1 MYSFY
6 GGRKG
11 QDFSIVAVFETRGAM
26 EEDLA
31 KGWTSPIPVASYV
44 MISYGLPSDEN
55 YATYRDQDI
64 DDYGVAYNSTLWQ
77 KIYNEDSE
85 MSASG
90 LSYQLISS
98 LTGNTPRIS
107 IEKPITV
114 LNADQPPDV
123 DIDNTNPDDAI
134 ISFSL
139 PQSQVITQATT
150 TPIDADQNPSVDINT
165 SNINQPILEF
175 QLPVAQQIQQGN
187 TEVLNANENPSFE
200 IDSSNINE
208 PVISFSLPQSQIM
221 AEPDLI
227 IGAPN
232 LPPAISYDETN
243 INSPKITFTLPQA
256 VEFFYGDLLGERAEE
271 DYTLTD
277 ESFGNFS
284 VGDYYINEATGFIY
298 QIIEKNG
305 NTCTFDYIA
314 SIQQPLP
321 EVTTTPIT
329 PYQESSGDYVPND
342 PVVTRELTNNEGT
355 AWSLDFA
362 LPQAPTFS
370 SIFTFVGVDEQ
381 GNVETGEISTS
392 EVQIAFTIP
401 RGAKL
406 FAGTEVNGIS
416 QVTIDGAEPGDVYL
430 NTSTGYLFKLNSANI
445 WIQQEG
451 TIQGPA
457 GDALHI
463 VASYTI
469 NETEELP
476 NTLANGVSYI
486 EQNYVGE
493 ISDQDIFAVTW
504 ITLADNSSIAYWYYQ
519 MADGTW
525 GRVQLTSGIS
535 GLIESVYNDE
545 ADGPETNKTYSINYI
560 NTLIGGDTANKNKN
574 LTTYSATQIEELLS
588 WGSFDDLIP

>member
-85 MSASG
+85 MSAGG

-107 IEKPITV
+107 IKKPITV

-134 ISFSL
+134 LKFSL

-150 TPIDADQNPSVDINT
+150 TTVDADQNPSVTMDT

-200 IDSSNINE
+200 IDSSDINE
-208 PVISFSLPQSQIM
+208 PVISFKLPQAQVM
-221 AEPDLI
+221 AEPDWI

-232 LPPAISYDETN
+232 ADPAISWDETN

-256 VEFFYGDLLGERAEE
+256 VEFFYGDLLGERTEE
-271 DYTLTD
+271 DYTVTD
-277 ESFGNFS
+277 SSFENFS
-284 VGDYYINEATGFIY
+284 VGDYYVNEATGFIY
-298 QIIEKNG
+298 QIIEKND
-305 NTCTFDYIA
+305 NTCTFHYVA

-445 WIQQEG
+445 WVQQEG

-535 GLIESVYNDE
+535 GLIESVYNEE

-560 NTLIGGDTANKNKN
+560 NTLIGGDTASKNKN

>member
-85 MSASG
+85 MSAGG

-107 IEKPITV
+107 IQKPITV

-134 ISFSL
+134 ITFKL

-150 TPIDADQNPSVDINT
+150 TSIDADQNPSVDMDV

-187 TEVLNANENPSFE
+187 TEVLNTNEKPSFE
-200 IDSSNINE
+200 IDSSNINQ
-208 PVISFSLPQSQIM
+208 PVLSFKLPQAQVM

-232 LPPAISYDETN
+232 AGPAISWDETN

-256 VEFFYGDLLGERAEE
+256 VEFFYGDLLGERVEE
-271 DYTLTD
+271 DYTVTD
-277 ESFGNFS
+277 SSFENFS
-284 VGDYYINEATGFIY
+284 VGDYYVNEATGFIY
-298 QIIEKNG
+298 QVTAKDG
-305 NTCTFDYIA
+305 NTCIFHYVA

-342 PVVTRELTNNEGT
+342 PVVTRAMTNSEGT
-355 AWSLDFA
+355 AWTLDFA

-370 SIFTFVGVDEQ
+370 STFTFVGVDEQ
-381 GNVETGEISTS
+381 GNVETDEVSTS
-392 EVQIAFTIP
+392 EVQIALTIP

-406 FAGTEVNGIS
+406 FAGTEVSGVS
-416 QVTIDGAEPGDVYL
+416 QVVIEGAEPGDVYL
-430 NTSTGYLFKLNSANI
+430 NTSTGYLYKLDSAGTWN
-445 WIQQEG
+445 QQEG
-451 TIQGPA
+451 TIQGPV

-469 NETEELP
+469 NETENFTDSLV
-476 NTLANGVSYI
+476 NGVSYI
-486 EQNYVGE
+486 EQNYQGE
-493 ISDQDIFAVTW
+493 ISDEDIFAVTW
-504 ITLADNSSIAYWYYQ
+504 VGLEDGNETAYWYYK
-519 MADGTW
+519 MANGTW
-525 GRVQLTSGIS
+525 GRVQLTGGIS
-535 GLIESVYNDE
+535 GLIESTYNDE
-545 ADGPETNKTYSINYI
+545 SNGPETNKTYSINYI
-560 NTLIGGDTANKNKN
+560 NTLIGGDIASKDKD
-574 LTTYSATQIEELLS
+574 LVTYSAAQVEELLS
-588 WGSFDDLIP
+588 WGTF

>member
-85 MSASG
+85 MSAGG

-107 IEKPITV
+107 IQKPITV
-114 LNADQPPDV
+114 LNADQAPDV
-123 DIDNTNPDDAI
+123 NIDNTNPDDAI
-134 ISFSL
+134 LKFSL

-150 TPIDADQNPSVDINT
+150 TPVDADQNPSVTMDT

-200 IDSSNINE
+200 IDSSNINQ
-208 PVISFSLPQSQIM
+208 PVLSFKLPQAQVM

-232 LPPAISYDETN
+232 ANPAISWDESN
-243 INSPKITFTLPQA
+243 INNPRITFTLPQA
-256 VEFFYGDLLGERAEE
+256 VEFFYGDLLGERTEGTYE
-271 DYTLTD
+271 LTD
-277 ESFGNFS
+277 ASFENYN
-284 VGDYYINEATGFIY
+284 VGDYYINAATGFIY
-298 QIIEKNG
+298 LITQKNG
-305 NTCTFDYIA
+305 NTCTFQYVA
-314 SIQQPLP
+314 SVQQPLP
-321 EVTTTPIT
+321 EITTSSIT
-329 PYQESSGDYVPND
+329 PYQESGGDYIPNN
-342 PVVTRELTNNEGT
+342 PVVTRTLTDNEGT
-355 AWSLDFA
+355 AWALDFA

-370 SIFTFVGVDEQ
+370 STFTFVGVDEQ
-381 GNVETGEISTS
+381 GNVETDEVSTS

-430 NTSTGYLFKLNSANI
+430 NTSTGYLFKLASAGTWN
-445 WIQQEG
+445 QQEG

-469 NETEELP
+469 NETAELSDS
-476 NTLANGVSYI
+476 LANGVNYI
-486 EQNYVGE
+486 EQNYSGE
-493 ISDQDIFAVTW
+493 INDEDIFSVTW
-504 ITLADNSSIAYWYYQ
+504 ISLEDGNQTAYWYYKL
-519 MADGTW
+519 ANGTW
-525 GRVQLTSGIS
+525 GRVQLTGGIS

-560 NTLIGGDTANKNKN
+560 NTLIGGDIASKDSSRV
-574 LTTYSATQIEELLS
+574 TYSAEQIEELLS
-588 WGSFDDLIP
+588 WGTF

>member
-85 MSASG
+85 MSAGG

-107 IEKPITV
+107 IQKPITV

-134 ISFSL
+134 ITFKL
-139 PQSQVITQATT
+139 PQSQIITQATT
-150 TPIDADQNPSVDINT
+150 TSIDADQNPSVDMDV

-187 TEVLNANENPSFE
+187 TEVLNTNENPSFE
-200 IDSSNINE
+200 IDSSNINQ
-208 PVISFSLPQSQIM
+208 PVLSFKLPQAQVM

-232 LPPAISYDETN
+232 AGPAISWDETN

-256 VEFFYGDLLGERAEE
+256 VEFFYGDLLGERVEE
-271 DYTLTD
+271 DYTVTD
-277 ESFGNFS
+277 SSFENFS
-284 VGDYYINEATGFIY
+284 VGDYYVNEATGFIY
-298 QIIEKNG
+298 QVTAKDG
-305 NTCTFDYIA
+305 NTCIFHYVA

-342 PVVTRELTNNEGT
+342 PVVTRAMTNSEGT

-370 SIFTFVGVDEQ
+370 STVTFVGVDEQ

-406 FAGTEVNGIS
+406 FAGTEVSGVS
-416 QVTIDGAEPGDVYL
+416 QVVIEGAKPGDVYL
-430 NTSTGYLFKLNSANI
+430 NTSTGYLYKLDSAGTWN
-445 WIQQEG
+445 QQEG
-451 TIQGPA
+451 TIQGPV

-469 NETEELP
+469 NETENFTDSLV
-476 NTLANGVSYI
+476 NGVSYI
-486 EQNYVGE
+486 EQNYQGE
-493 ISDQDIFAVTW
+493 ISDEDIFAVTW
-504 ITLADNSSIAYWYYQ
+504 VGLEDGNETAYWYYK
-519 MADGTW
+519 MANGTW
-525 GRVQLTSGIS
+525 GRVQLTGGIS
-535 GLIESVYNDE
+535 GLIESTYNDE
-545 ADGPETNKTYSINYI
+545 SNGPETNKTYSINYI
-560 NTLIGGDTANKNKN
+560 NTLIGGDIASKDKD
-574 LTTYSATQIEELLS
+574 LVTYSAAQVEELLS
-588 WGSFDDLIP
+588 WGTF

>member
-85 MSASG
+85 MSAGG

-107 IEKPITV
+107 IQKPIT
-114 LNADQPPDV
+114 LLDADQPPDV
-123 DIDNTNPDDAI
+123 NIDNTNPDDAI
-134 ISFSL
+134 LKFSL
-139 PQSQVITQATT
+139 PQGQVITQATT
-150 TPIDADQNPSVDINT
+150 TPIAADQNPSVDMDV

-187 TEVLNANENPSFE
+187 TEVLNAKEKPSFE
-200 IDSSNINE
+200 IDSSNINQ
-208 PVISFSLPQSQIM
+208 PVLSFKLPQAQVM

-232 LPPAISYDETN
+232 ANPAISWDESN

-256 VEFFYGDLLGERAEE
+256 VEFFYGDLLGERTEGTYE
-271 DYTLTD
+271 LTD
-277 ESFGNFS
+277 ASFENYN
-284 VGDYYINEATGFIY
+284 VGDYYINAATGFIY
-298 QIIEKNG
+298 RITQKNG
-305 NTCTFDYIA
+305 NTCTFQYVA

-321 EVTTTPIT
+321 DITTSSIS
-329 PYQESSGDYVPND
+329 PYQESGGDYVPNN
-342 PVVTRELTNNEGT
+342 PVVTRTLTDNEGT
-355 AWSLDFA
+355 AWALDFA

-370 SIFTFVGVDEQ
+370 STVTFVGVDEQ
-381 GNVETGEISTS
+381 GDVETGEISTN

-406 FAGTEVNGIS
+406 FAGTEVNGVS
-416 QVTIDGAEPGDVYL
+416 QVVIEGAEPGDVYL
-430 NTSTGYLFKLNSANI
+430 NTSTGYLYKLASAGTWN
-445 WIQQEG
+445 QQEG
-451 TIQGPA
+451 TIQGPV

-469 NETEELP
+469 NETAELS
-476 NTLANGVSYI
+476 NSLANGVNYI
-486 EQNYVGE
+486 EQNYSGE
-493 ISDQDIFAVTW
+493 INDEDIFSVTW
-504 ITLADNSSIAYWYYQ
+504 ISLEDGNQTAYWYYKL
-519 MADGTW
+519 ANGTW
-525 GRVQLTSGIS
+525 GRVQLTGGIS
-535 GLIESVYNDE
+535 GLIESAYNDE
-545 ADGPETNKTYSINYI
+545 ANGPETNKTYSINYL
-560 NTLIGGDTANKNKN
+560 NTLIGGEIESKNKN
-574 LTTYSATQIEELLS
+574 LVTYSATQIEELLS

>member
-85 MSASG
+85 MSAGG

-107 IEKPITV
+107 IQKPITV
-114 LNADQPPDV
+114 LDVDQPPDV
-123 DIDNTNPDDAI
+123 NIDNTNPDDAI
-134 ISFSL
+134 LKFSL
-139 PQSQVITQATT
+139 PQGQIITQATT
-150 TPIDADQNPSVDINT
+150 TTVDADQNPSVTMDT

-200 IDSSNINE
+200 IDSSDINE
-208 PVISFSLPQSQIM
+208 PVISFKLPQAQVM
-221 AEPDLI
+221 AEPDWI

-232 LPPAISYDETN
+232 LPPAISYDQTN

-256 VEFFYGDLLGERAEE
+256 VEFFYGDLLGEREE
-271 DYTLTD
+271 ETYTLTD

-362 LPQAPTFS
+362 LPRAPTFS

-392 EVQIAFTIP
+392 EVQVAFTIP

-504 ITLADNSSIAYWYYQ
+504 ITLEDSSSIAYWYYQ

-560 NTLIGGDTANKNKN
+560 NTLIGGDTASKNKN

>member
-107 IEKPITV
+107 IKKPITV
-114 LNADQPPDV
+114 LNADEDPDV

-150 TPIDADQNPSVDINT
+150 TPIDADQNPSVNMNT

-208 PVISFSLPQSQIM
+208 PVISFSLPQSQVM

-256 VEFFYGDLLGERAEE
+256 VEFFYGDLLGEREE
-271 DYTLTD
+271 ETYTLTD

-560 NTLIGGDTANKNKN
+560 NTLIGGDTASKNKN

>member
-107 IEKPITV
+107 IKKPITV

-150 TPIDADQNPSVDINT
+150 TPIDADQNPSVNMNT

-208 PVISFSLPQSQIM
+208 PVISFSLPQSQVM

-232 LPPAISYDETN
+232 FPPAISYDETN

-256 VEFFYGDLLGERAEE
+256 VEFFYGDLLGERTEE
-271 DYTLTD
+271 DYTVTD
-277 ESFGNFS
+277 SSFENFS
-284 VGDYYINEATGFIY
+284 VGDYYVNEATGFIY
-298 QIIEKNG
+298 QVTAKES
-305 NTCTFDYIA
+305 NTCTFHYVA

-535 GLIESVYNDE
+535 GLIESVYDDE

-560 NTLIGGDTANKNKN
+560 NTLIGGDLSSKNKN
-574 LTTYSATQIEELLS
+574 LTTYSATQVEELLS

>member
-85 MSASG
+85 MSAGG

-107 IEKPITV
+107 IQKPITV
-114 LNADQPPDV
+114 LNVDEDPDV

-150 TPIDADQNPSVDINT
+150 TPIDADQNPSVNMNT

-208 PVISFSLPQSQIM
+208 PVISFSLPQSQVM
-221 AEPDLI
+221 AEPDWI

-232 LPPAISYDETN
+232 ADPAISWDETN

-256 VEFFYGDLLGERAEE
+256 VEFFYGDLLGERTEE

-284 VGDYYINEATGFIY
+284 VGDYYINKATGFIY

-305 NTCTFDYIA
+305 NTCTFHYIA

-560 NTLIGGDTANKNKN
+560 NTLIGGDTASKNKN

>member
-85 MSASG
+85 MSAGG

-150 TPIDADQNPSVDINT
+150 TPIDVDQNPSVNMNT

-208 PVISFSLPQSQIM
+208 PVISFSLPQSQVM

-232 LPPAISYDETN
+232 LPPAISYDQTN

-256 VEFFYGDLLGERAEE
+256 VEFFYGNLLGEREE
-271 DYTLTD
+271 ETYTLTD

-560 NTLIGGDTANKNKN
+560 NTLIGGDTASKNKN

>member
-64 DDYGVAYNSTLWQ
+64 DNYGVAYNSTLWQ

-85 MSASG
+85 MSAGG

-107 IEKPITV
+107 IQKPITV
-114 LNADQPPDV
+114 LNAGQPPDV
-123 DIDNTNPDDAI
+123 NIDNTNPDDVVVT
-134 ISFSL
+134 FKL
-139 PQSQVITQATT
+139 PQSQVITQTTT
-150 TPIDADQNPSVDINT
+150 TPIAANQNPSVDMDI

-187 TEVLNANENPSFE
+187 TEVLNTNEKPSFE
-200 IDSSNINE
+200 IDSSNINQ
-208 PVISFSLPQSQIM
+208 PVLNFKLPQAQVM

-256 VEFFYGDLLGERAEE
+256 VEFFYGDLLGERVEE
-271 DYTLTD
+271 DYTVTD
-277 ESFGNFS
+277 SSFENFS
-284 VGDYYINEATGFIY
+284 VGDYYVNEATGFIY
-298 QIIEKNG
+298 QVTAKDG
-305 NTCTFDYIA
+305 NTCTFHYVA

-342 PVVTRELTNNEGT
+342 PVVTRAMTNSEGT
-355 AWSLDFA
+355 AWALDFA

-370 SIFTFVGVDEQ
+370 STFTFVGVDEQ

-406 FAGTEVNGIS
+406 FAGTEVSGVS
-416 QVTIDGAEPGDVYL
+416 QVVIEGAEPGDVYL
-430 NTSTGYLFKLNSANI
+430 NTATGYLYKLDSAGTWN
-445 WIQQEG
+445 QQEG

-469 NETEELP
+469 NETAELSDS
-476 NTLANGVSYI
+476 LANGVNYI
-486 EQNYVGE
+486 EQNYSGE
-493 ISDQDIFAVTW
+493 INDEDIFSVTW
-504 ITLADNSSIAYWYYQ
+504 ISLEDGNQTAYWYYKL
-519 MADGTW
+519 ANGTW
-525 GRVQLTSGIS
+525 GRVQLTGGIS

-545 ADGPETNKTYSINYI
+545 ANGSETNKTYSINYL
-560 NTLIGGDTANKNKN
+560 NTLIGGEIESKNKN
-574 LTTYSATQIEELLS
+574 LVTYSATQIEELLS

>member
-85 MSASG
+85 MSAGG

-107 IEKPITV
+107 IEKPIIV

-150 TPIDADQNPSVDINT
+150 TSIDANQIPSVDMDT

-208 PVISFSLPQSQIM
+208 PVISFSLPQSQVM

-232 LPPAISYDETN
+232 LPPAISWDETN

-256 VEFFYGDLLGERAEE
+256 VEFFYGDLLGERTEE
-271 DYTLTD
+271 TYTLTD

-416 QVTIDGAEPGDVYL
+416 QVTIDGTEPGDIYL

-560 NTLIGGDTANKNKN
+560 NTLIGGDTASKNKN

>member
-85 MSASG
+85 MSAGG

-114 LNADQPPDV
+114 LNANQPPDV

-150 TPIDADQNPSVDINT
+150 TPIDADQNPSVDMNT

-208 PVISFSLPQSQIM
+208 PVISFSLPQSQVM

-256 VEFFYGDLLGERAEE
+256 VEFFYGDLLGERTEE
-271 DYTLTD
+271 DYTVTD
-277 ESFGNFS
+277 SSFENFN
-284 VGDYYINEATGFIY
+284 VGDYYVNEATGFIY
-298 QIIEKNG
+298 QVTAKDS
-305 NTCTFDYIA
+305 NTCTFHYVA

-560 NTLIGGDTANKNKN
+560 NTLIGGDTASKNKN

>member
-85 MSASG
+85 MSAGG

-107 IEKPITV
+107 IQKPITA
-114 LNADQPPDV
+114 LDADQPPDV
-123 DIDNTNPDDAI
+123 NIDNTNPDDAI
-134 ISFSL
+134 LKFSL

-150 TPIDADQNPSVDINT
+150 TSIDADQNPSVDMDV

-187 TEVLNANENPSFE
+187 TEVLNTNENPSFE
-200 IDSSNINE
+200 IDSSNINQ
-208 PVISFSLPQSQIM
+208 PVLSFKLPQAQVM

-232 LPPAISYDETN
+232 AVPAISWDETN
-243 INSPKITFTLPQA
+243 VNSPKITFTLPQA
-256 VEFFYGDLLGERAEE
+256 VEFFYGDLLGERTEE
-271 DYTLTD
+271 DYTVTD
-277 ESFGNFS
+277 SSFENYN
-284 VGDYYINEATGFIY
+284 VGDYYINAATGFIY
-298 QIIEKNG
+298 LITQKNG
-305 NTCTFDYIA
+305 NTCTFHYVA

-342 PVVTRELTNNEGT
+342 PVVTRVMTNSEET
-355 AWSLDFA
+355 AWTLDFA

-370 SIFTFVGVDEQ
+370 STFTFVGVDEQ
-381 GNVETGEISTS
+381 GNVETDEVSTS
-392 EVQIAFTIP
+392 EVQIALTIP

-406 FAGTEVNGIS
+406 FAGTEVSGVS
-416 QVTIDGAEPGDVYL
+416 QVVIEGAEPGDVYL
-430 NTSTGYLFKLNSANI
+430 NTSTGYLYKLDSAGAWN
-445 WIQQEG
+445 QQEG
-451 TIQGPA
+451 TIQGPV

-469 NETEELP
+469 NETEDF
-476 NTLANGVSYI
+476 TDSLANGVSYI
-486 EQNYVGE
+486 EQNYQGE
-493 ISDQDIFAVTW
+493 ISDEDIFAVTW
-504 ITLADNSSIAYWYYQ
+504 IGLEDGNQIAYWYYKL
-519 MADGTW
+519 ANETW
-525 GRVQLTSGIS
+525 GRVQLTGGIS
-535 GLIESVYNDE
+535 GLIESIYNDE
-545 ADGPETNKTYSINYI
+545 ADGPEINKTYSINYI
-560 NTLIGGDTANKNKN
+560 NTLIGGDVASKNKD
-574 LTTYSATQIEELLS
+574 LVTYSAAQVEELLS

>member
-85 MSASG
+85 MSAGG

-107 IEKPITV
+107 IQKPITYV
-114 LNADQPPDV
+114 DAGEAPDV
-123 DIDNTNPDDAI
+123 NVDSTNPDEVI
-134 ISFSL
+134 LQFSL
-139 PQSQVITQATT
+139 PLSQTIEQVTT
-150 TPIDADQNPSVDINT
+150 TPLAANQNPNVVMSETAD
-165 SNINQPILEF
+165 NQVILNF

-187 TEVLNANENPSFE
+187 TEVLNAKEKPSFE
-200 IDSSNINE
+200 IDSSNINQ
-208 PVISFSLPQSQIM
+208 PVLSFKLPRAQVM

-232 LPPAISYDETN
+232 SNPTISWDESN
-243 INSPKITFTLPQA
+243 INSPRITFTLPQA
-256 VEFFYGDLLGERAEE
+256 VEFFYGDLLGERTEE
-271 DYTLTD
+271 DYTVTD
-277 ESFGNFS
+277 SSFENYN
-284 VGDYYINEATGFIY
+284 VGDYYVNKATGFIY
-298 QIIEKNG
+298 QVTAKDG
-305 NTCTFDYIA
+305 NTCTFHYVA

-342 PVVTRELTNNEGT
+342 PVVTRAMTNSEGT

-370 SIFTFVGVDEQ
+370 STFTFVGVDEQ

-406 FAGTEVNGIS
+406 FAGIEVNGIS

-445 WIQQEG
+445 WIQQDG

-457 GDALHI
+457 GEALHI

-486 EQNYVGE
+486 EQNYAGE

-504 ITLADNSSIAYWYYQ
+504 VGLEDGNETAYWYYR
-519 MADGTW
+519 MANGTW
-525 GRVQLTSGIS
+525 GRVQLTGGIS
-535 GLIESVYNDE
+535 GLIESTYNDE
-545 ADGPETNKTYSINYI
+545 SNGPETNKTYSINYI

>member
-150 TPIDADQNPSVDINT
+150 TPIDADQNPSVNMNT

-208 PVISFSLPQSQIM
+208 PVISFSLPQSQVM

-232 LPPAISYDETN
+232 LPPAISWDETN

-256 VEFFYGDLLGERAEE
+256 VEFFYGDLLGERTEE
-271 DYTLTD
+271 TYTLTD

-416 QVTIDGAEPGDVYL
+416 QVTIDGTEPGDIYL

-560 NTLIGGDTANKNKN
+560 NTLIGGDTASKNKN

>member
-11 QDFSIVAVFETRGAM
+11 QDFSIAMVFSTRVEM
-26 EEDLA
+26 EADLA
-31 KGWTSPIPVASYV
+31 KGWTSSIPVTSYV
-44 MISYGLPSDEN
+44 MVSYGLPSDQN

-64 DDYGVAYNSTLWQ
+64 DAYGVSYNSTLWQ
-77 KIYNEDSE
+77 KIYNEDE
-85 MSASG
+85 DMTANG
-90 LSYQLISS
+90 LSYQLIAS

-114 LNADQPPDV
+114 LDADEEPDV
-123 DIDNTNPDDAI
+123 DINSTNPDDVVVT
-134 ISFSL
+134 FKL
-139 PQSQVITQATT
+139 PQSQVITQTTT
-150 TPIDADQNPSVDINT
+150 TPIDANQNPSVDMDV

-200 IDSSNINE
+200 IDSSNINQ
-208 PVISFSLPQSQIM
+208 PVLSFKLPQAQVM
-221 AEPDLI
+221 AKPDLI
-227 IGAPN
+227 IGSPN
-232 LPPAISYDETN
+232 ADPAISWDESN

-256 VEFFYGDLLGERAEE
+256 VEFFYGDLLGERTEGTYE
-271 DYTLTD
+271 LTD
-277 ESFGNFS
+277 ASFENYS
-284 VGDYYINEATGFIY
+284 VGDYYINAATGFIY
-298 QIIEKNG
+298 LITQKNG
-305 NTCTFDYIA
+305 NTCTFQYVA

-545 ADGPETNKTYSINYI
+545 AEGPETNKTYSINYI
-560 NTLIGGDTANKNKN
+560 NTLIGGDTASKNKN

>member
-85 MSASG
+85 MSAGG

-107 IEKPITV
+107 IQKPITV

-134 ISFSL
+134 ITFKL
-139 PQSQVITQATT
+139 PQSQIITQATT
-150 TPIDADQNPSVDINT
+150 TSIDADQNPSVDMDV

-187 TEVLNANENPSFE
+187 TEVLNANGNPSFE
-200 IDSSNINE
+200 IDSSNINQ
-208 PVISFSLPQSQIM
+208 PVLSFKLPQAQVM

-232 LPPAISYDETN
+232 AGPAISWDETN

-256 VEFFYGDLLGERAEE
+256 VEFFYGDLLGERVEE
-271 DYTLTD
+271 DYTVTD
-277 ESFGNFS
+277 SSFENFS
-284 VGDYYINEATGFIY
+284 VGDYYVNEATGFIY
-298 QIIEKNG
+298 QVTAKDG
-305 NTCTFDYIA
+305 NTCIFHYVA

-342 PVVTRELTNNEGT
+342 PVVTRAMTNSEGT

-370 SIFTFVGVDEQ
+370 STVTFVGVDEQ

-406 FAGTEVNGIS
+406 FAGTEVSGVS
-416 QVTIDGAEPGDVYL
+416 QVVIEGAKPGDVYL
-430 NTSTGYLFKLNSANI
+430 NTSTGYLYKLDSAGTWN
-445 WIQQEG
+445 QQEG
-451 TIQGPA
+451 TIQGPV

-469 NETEELP
+469 NETENFTDSLV
-476 NTLANGVSYI
+476 NGVSYI
-486 EQNYVGE
+486 EQNYQGE
-493 ISDQDIFAVTW
+493 ISDEDIFAVTW
-504 ITLADNSSIAYWYYQ
+504 VGLEDGNETAYWYYK
-519 MADGTW
+519 MANGTW
-525 GRVQLTSGIS
+525 GRVQLTGGIS
-535 GLIESVYNDE
+535 GLIESTYNDE
-545 ADGPETNKTYSINYI
+545 SNGPETNKTYSINYI
-560 NTLIGGDTANKNKN
+560 NTLIGGDIASKDKD
-574 LTTYSATQIEELLS
+574 LVTYSAAQVEELLS
-588 WGSFDDLIP
+588 WGTF

>member
-150 TPIDADQNPSVDINT
+150 TPIDADQNPSVTMDT

-256 VEFFYGDLLGERAEE
+256 VEFFYGDLLGERVEE

-298 QIIEKNG
+298 QVTAKDR
-305 NTCTFDYIA
+305 NTCTFHYVA

-406 FAGTEVNGIS
+406 FAGTEINGIS

-504 ITLADNSSIAYWYYQ
+504 ITLEDSSQIAYWYYQ
-519 MADGTW
+519 MAHGTC
-525 GRVQLTSGIS
+525 GRVQLTC
-535 GLIESVYNDE
+535 
-545 ADGPETNKTYSINYI
+545 
-560 NTLIGGDTANKNKN
+560 
-574 LTTYSATQIEELLS
+574 
-588 WGSFDDLIP
+588 

>member
-44 MISYGLPSDEN
+44 MISYGLPSDDN

-85 MSASG
+85 MSAGG

-107 IEKPITV
+107 IQKPITV
-114 LNADQPPDV
+114 LDADQPPDV
-123 DIDNTNPDDAI
+123 NIDNTNPDDAI
-134 ISFSL
+134 LKFSL
-139 PQSQVITQATT
+139 PQGQVITQATT
-150 TPIDADQNPSVDINT
+150 TLVDADQNPSVTMDI

-208 PVISFSLPQSQIM
+208 PVISFRLPQAQVM

-232 LPPAISYDETN
+232 ADPAISWDETN

-256 VEFFYGDLLGERAEE
+256 VEFFYGDLLGERVEE
-271 DYTLTD
+271 DYTVTD
-277 ESFGNFS
+277 SSFENFS
-284 VGDYYINEATGFIY
+284 VGDYYVNEATGFIY
-298 QIIEKNG
+298 QVTAKDG
-305 NTCTFDYIA
+305 NTCTFHYVA

-342 PVVTRELTNNEGT
+342 PVVTRAMTNSEGT

-370 SIFTFVGVDEQ
+370 STFTFVGVDEQ

-504 ITLADNSSIAYWYYQ
+504 ITLEDNSQIAYWYYQ

-525 GRVQLTSGIS
+525 GRVQLTSGIF
-535 GLIESVYNDE
+535 GLIENVYDDE

>member
-85 MSASG
+85 MSAGG

-107 IEKPITV
+107 IQKPITV
-114 LNADQPPDV
+114 LDADQPPDV
-123 DIDNTNPDDAI
+123 NIDNTNPDDVVI
-134 ISFSL
+134 TFKL

-150 TPIDADQNPSVDINT
+150 TSIAANQNPSVDMDI

-187 TEVLNANENPSFE
+187 TEVLNTNENPSFE
-200 IDSSNINE
+200 IDSSNINQ
-208 PVISFSLPQSQIM
+208 PVLSFKLPQAQVM
-221 AEPDLI
+221 AEPDLV

-232 LPPAISYDETN
+232 VNPAISWDESN
-243 INSPKITFTLPQA
+243 INSPRITFTLPQA
-256 VEFFYGDLLGERAEE
+256 VEFFYGDLLGERTEGTYE
-271 DYTLTD
+271 LTD
-277 ESFGNFS
+277 ASFENYN
-284 VGDYYINEATGFIY
+284 VGDYYINAATGFIY
-298 QIIEKNG
+298 LITQKNG
-305 NTCTFDYIA
+305 NTCTFQYVA

-321 EVTTTPIT
+321 EVTTSSIS
-329 PYQESSGDYVPND
+329 PYQESGGDYIPSN
-342 PVVTRELTNNEGT
+342 PVVTRTLINDEGT
-355 AWSLDFA
+355 AWALDFA

-370 SIFTFVGVDEQ
+370 STFTFVGVDEQ
-381 GNVETGEISTS
+381 GNVETDEVSTS
-392 EVQIAFTIP
+392 EVQIALTIP

-406 FAGTEVNGIS
+406 FAGTEVSGVS
-416 QVTIDGAEPGDVYL
+416 QVVIEGAESGDVYL
-430 NTSTGYLFKLNSANI
+430 NTLTGYLYKLDSAGTWN
-445 WIQQEG
+445 QQEG
-451 TIQGPA
+451 TIQGPV

-469 NETEELP
+469 NETEDFIDS
-476 NTLANGVSYI
+476 LANGVSHI
-486 EQNYVGE
+486 EQNYQGAINDE
-493 ISDQDIFAVTW
+493 DIFAVTW
-504 ITLADNSSIAYWYYQ
+504 VGLEDGNQTSYWYYKL
-519 MADGTW
+519 ADGTW
-525 GRVQLTSGIS
+525 GRVQLTGGIS
-535 GLIESVYNDE
+535 GLIESTYNDE
-545 ADGPETNKTYSINYI
+545 SDGPETNKTYSINYI
-560 NTLIGGDTANKNKN
+560 NTLIGGDIASKNKD
-574 LTTYSATQIEELLS
+574 LVTYSAAQVEELLS
-588 WGSFDDLIP
+588 WGTF

>member
-107 IEKPITV
+107 IKKPITV
-114 LNADQPPDV
+114 LNADEDPDV

-150 TPIDADQNPSVDINT
+150 TPIDADQNPSVNMNT

-175 QLPVAQQIQQGN
+175 QLPVAQQIQQGD

-208 PVISFSLPQSQIM
+208 PVISFSLPQSQVM

-256 VEFFYGDLLGERAEE
+256 VEFFYGDLLGEREE
-271 DYTLTD
+271 ETYTLTD

-560 NTLIGGDTANKNKN
+560 NTLIGGDTASKNKN